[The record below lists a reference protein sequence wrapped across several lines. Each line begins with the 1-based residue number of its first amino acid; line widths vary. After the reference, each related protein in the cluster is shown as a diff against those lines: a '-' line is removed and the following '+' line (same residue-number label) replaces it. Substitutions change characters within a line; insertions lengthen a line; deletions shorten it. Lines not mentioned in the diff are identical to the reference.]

1 MCKLIKARM
10 WFPLLAILTVGLLLG
25 CGSPSSTPTPPLPD
39 DSSEAPAAAS
49 QTEEPPDSPEVANHQ
64 DESARPPD
72 MLEVVYFHRPSR
84 CSSCLYI
91 EAATRFTLETYF
103 QDELASGRI
112 VFKVVNLGDAVDAAV
127 IEQYGAST
135 SSLFMNA
142 VRDGVDDIEEVYE
155 VWFLLDN
162 GEEFVRL
169 VASKIDEH
177 LTESS

>member
-10 WFPLLAILTVGLLLG
+10 WFPLPAIFAVGLLLG
-25 CGSPSSTPTPPLPD
+25 CGSPSSTLTPPLAD
-39 DSSEAPAAAS
+39 DSSEAPAATS
-49 QTEEPPDSPEVANHQ
+49 QAEEPPASPEAANQQ

-84 CSSCLYI
+84 CSSCLHV
-91 EAATRFTLETYF
+91 EAATRFTLETYY

-112 VFKVVNLGDAVDAAV
+112 VFKVVNLGDAVDAGV

-142 VRDGVDDIEEVYE
+142 VRDGVYDIEEVYE

-162 GEEFVRL
+162 DEELVRF

-177 LTESS
+177 LSGSG

>member
-1 MCKLIKARM
+1 
-10 WFPLLAILTVGLLLG
+10 
-25 CGSPSSTPTPPLPD
+25 
-39 DSSEAPAAAS
+39 
-49 QTEEPPDSPEVANHQ
+49 
-64 DESARPPD
+64 
-72 MLEVVYFHRPSR
+72 MLEVVYFHRPRR
-84 CSSCLYI
+84 CSSCSYV
-91 EAATRFTLETYF
+91 EAATSFTLETYF

>member
-1 MCKLIKARM
+1 MY
-10 WFPLLAILTVGLLLG
+10 V
-25 CGSPSSTPTPPLPD
+25 
-39 DSSEAPAAAS
+39 EAG
-49 QTEEPPDSPEVANHQ
+49 
-64 DESARPPD
+64 
-72 MLEVVYFHRPSR
+72 
-84 CSSCLYI
+84 
-91 EAATRFTLETYF
+91 TRFTLETYF

-162 GEEFVRL
+162 DEEFVRL
-169 VASKIDEH
+169 VASKVYAR
-177 LTESS
+177 LSGNS